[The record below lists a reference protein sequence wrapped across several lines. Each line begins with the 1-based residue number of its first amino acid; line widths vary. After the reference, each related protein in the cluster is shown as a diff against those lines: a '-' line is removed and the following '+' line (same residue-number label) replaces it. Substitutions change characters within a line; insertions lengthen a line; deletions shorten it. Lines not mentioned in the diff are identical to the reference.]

1 VEFDVEMMQQLAQ
14 VDSFLDKGDI
24 KRADVAI
31 AKLLRSS
38 LSSQLRAHTLL
49 RRARARLLSARP
61 EEAIDDLLAAQS
73 IVPAEFESPALLE
86 LLADCYFARF
96 ELASMGFADRG
107 DRSQAQQ
114 IYEHILEHFPKYDN
128 LGWIHYQLG
137 RILLASNHTPE
148 AAEHFQAALL
158 SPGSISGLTAFCYE
172 RLGFIAFYEW
182 RDPEKALGLLNR
194 AVDTYPSA
202 SEQGWMV
209 QVHILRSRVLRAMSN
224 YGGALAAAETALNV
238 AYGSGQENRRALT
251 EALLMVGELLSELDG
266 RERDVIY
273 HLQQFV
279 QAARR
284 PPGVDVTW
292 SRVYEMLGNAYFK
305 IGQYDNAIVAYR
317 SVLQFNPDY
326 PWETSLYYRIAR
338 CYYQQRAYVEAVE
351 TVHQI
356 LKAAKSDNHDVNEY
370 RVYDILGSAEFAL
383 GHYQK
388 ASEAYQKA
396 LQLAPGGAENIDKIR
411 TYLELAQQL
420 I

>member
-1 VEFDVEMMQQLAQ
+1 MMMQHQLAQ

-24 KRADVAI
+24 KKADIAI

-38 LSSQLRAHTLL
+38 LPSQVRAYTLL

-73 IVPAEFESPALLE
+73 IVPTDFESPELLE

-96 ELASMGFADRG
+96 ELASMGFADRN
-107 DRSQAQQ
+107 DKVQAQQ
-114 IYEHILEHFPKYDN
+114 IYQHILENFPKYDN
-128 LGWIHYQLG
+128 LGWVHYQLG
-137 RILLASNHTPE
+137 RILLTGNQTPE
-148 AAEHFQAALL
+148 AVEHFQAALL
-158 SPGSISGLTAFCYE
+158 SPGHVSGLTAFCYE
-172 RLGFIAFYEW
+172 RLGFVAFYEW
-182 RDPEKALGLLNR
+182 RDLEKALGFLNR
-194 AVDTYPSA
+194 AVDTYPST

-224 YGGALAAAETALNV
+224 YDGALKAAESALNV
-238 AYGSGQENRRALT
+238 AYGSGQENRRSLS
-251 EALLMVGELLSELDG
+251 EALLTVGELLSELDG

-279 QAARR
+279 QMTRR

-305 IGQYDNAIVAYR
+305 IGQYDNAIMAYR

-326 PWETSLYYRIAR
+326 PWEVSLYYRIAR
-338 CYYQQRAYVEAVE
+338 CYYQQRAYEEAAE
-351 TVHQI
+351 IIRQI
-356 LKAAKSDNHDVNEY
+356 LTTSKTDNHDVSDY
-370 RVYDILGSAEFAL
+370 RVYDVLGSAEFAL

-388 ASEAYQKA
+388 ACEAYQTA